1 MSSKVGRIRTHGW
14 KRQGCRLTPK
24 IEKERVLGVREG
36 VERLLKICYVSST
49 VLTAN
54 FHLVRKEGINYHF
67 YLSFY
72 SSEKTRFKEVQ
83 LPAQGDLDSKKRG
96 LDTDSSLLSS
106 TVPAS
111 PMATALGQERW
122 WGRAGWGREEGNGI
136 GCSWG
141 GNHHHQGWMVPRGE
155 ESLVR
160 GPGRSFS
167 VLRCE
172 ASICLPLISMGFLT
186 WMNLRN
192 VMQSERNQAWKTI
205 YHMTP
210 FVRNVQERWIYCNRM

>member
-1 MSSKVGRIRTHGW
+1 MRE
-14 KRQGCRLTPK
+14 LTRH
-24 IEKERVLGVREG
+24 ETQQEVKEDDDG
-36 VERLLKICYVSST
+36 
-49 VLTAN
+49 
-54 FHLVRKEGINYHF
+54 
-67 YLSFY
+67 
-72 SSEKTRFKEVQ
+72 EV
-83 LPAQGDLDSKKRG
+83 K
-96 LDTDSSLLSS
+96 DSSSLEVLSPPILQSS

-192 VMQSERNQAWKTI
+192 VMQSERNQA
-205 YHMTP
+205 
-210 FVRNVQERWIYCNRM
+210 

>member
-1 MSSKVGRIRTHGW
+1 MKKARLQTETQGW
-14 KRQGCRLTPK
+14 KRKSFGCQRRGRTFTEDLLCVKYSTNCKLPSC
-24 IEKERVLGVREG
+24 EEG
-36 VERLLKICYVSST
+36 RNY
-49 VLTAN
+49 
-54 FHLVRKEGINYHF
+54 YHF